1 MLQRFFGLSSI
12 PKLWDSQHRQLLFF
26 GRRLFFITS
35 RVLDY
40 TSLYLIKRQYTM
52 LYMREA
58 PHAGATMKESHSC
71 MLNLHLRTI
80 ATERLGHV
88 AKRVFNKRGADKRHR
103 LAFVRAAIRRHF
115 QFESDSNVYAVRLS
129 KNVCE
134 DALFSV
140 PVGKKVRLIA
150 VSHACV
156 IRLCRWLLLCTS
168 TQQRSRISFF
178 SSGAYQ
184 KSG

>member
-1 MLQRFFGLSSI
+1 
-12 PKLWDSQHRQLLFF
+12 
-26 GRRLFFITS
+26 
-35 RVLDY
+35 
-40 TSLYLIKRQYTM
+40 M

-71 MLNLHLRTI
+71 MLNLQLRTI

-88 AKRVFNKRGADKRHR
+88 AKRVFSKRGADKRHR
-103 LAFVRAAIRRHF
+103 LAFVRAPIRRHF

-134 DALFSV
+134 DARFSV
-140 PVGKKVRLIA
+140 PVGKKVSLIV

-156 IRLCRWLLLCTS
+156 VRLCRWLLLCTS

-178 SSGAYQ
+178 SNGAYQ